1 MARIAYVNGKY
12 LPSHLAT
19 VAMEDRGYQF
29 ADGVY
34 EVAAFINNRLLD
46 EAKHLDRLER
56 SLEKLDI
63 PMPMARHALIV
74 KIRELMRLS
83 EKTYGIIYLQ
93 ITRGTAP
100 RNHLWKSTIK
110 PNLTMCV
117 LPAKFPSAA
126 LREKGCAVIT
136 APDERWS
143 RCDIKSISL
152 LPNIL
157 ARKKSDK
164 PELRET
170 WLIRDGVITEGSST
184 NAFIVAG
191 GKVIT
196 HPANNFILGGVT
208 RDVLLQLAAEHQI
221 PVEERGFTPAEL
233 GKATEAFITSTSNFV
248 MPVTEID
255 GKKVGDGK
263 PGAITKR
270 LMEIYDAHLD
280 REVGER
286 CAA

>member
-1 MARIAYVNGKY
+1 MARIAYVDGKY

-34 EVAAFINNRLLD
+34 EVSAFINNRLLD

-56 SLEKLDI
+56 SLEKLE
-63 PMPMARHALIV
+63 PCGSGNPAV
-74 KIRELMRLS
+74 RLS
-83 EKTYGIIYLQ
+83 NRSYGLIYLQ

-100 RNHLWKSTIK
+100 RNHLWKADIK
-110 PNLTMCV
+110 PVLTMCV

-126 LREKGCAVIT
+126 MREQGIAVVT
-136 APDERWS
+136 ALDERWA

-164 PELRET
+164 PGLRET
-170 WLIRDGVITEGSST
+170 WLVNDKGIVTEGAST
-184 NAFIVAG
+184 NAFIIDKN

-196 HPANNFILGGVT
+196 HPADNRILGGVT
-208 RDVLLQLAAEHQI
+208 RDVLLQLAREHQI
-221 PVEERGFTPAEL
+221 TIEERGFTETEL
-233 GKATEAFITSTSNFV
+233 ASASEAFITSTSNFV
-248 MPVTEID
+248 MPVTKID
-255 GKKVGDGK
+255 DKPVGNGKV
-263 PGAITKR
+263 GAITKR
-270 LMEIYDAHLD
+270 LMEIYDSHLD
-280 REVGER
+280 NEVGPR